1 MGDSPFDP
9 GVRAR
14 SAPDPFAESV
24 KYCRCNTLGGEE
36 HRHRECLV
44 KGHSDAVLGLA
55 KCRRPAK
62 RGPLR
67 KAQGRAPS
75 GLQGPA
81 RDPSRMRARTGGA
94 VHTRLGLNHS
104 RPPDVST
111 GKEASGGLGLCWS
124 VCGGDDPPSALAP
137 PPARRPL
144 GAASTQVVE
153 TIRPRPA
160 APRSGSAVDSRA
172 RREAGGPLVCR
183 SPCTTAA
190 LSASASLRR
199 SPRTAPCNRLAV
211 RLAASAPLRRS
222 AFRDRSTPHRKQP

>member
-1 MGDSPFDP
+1 MPAASKAGTLAQS
-9 GVRAR
+9 AR
-14 SAPDPFAESV
+14 SCAFRLTGSGPRPKQDEGSHW
-24 KYCRCNTLGGEE
+24 R
-36 HRHRECLV
+36 
-44 KGHSDAVLGLA
+44 
-55 KCRRPAK
+55 RRP
-62 RGPLR
+62 
-67 KAQGRAPS
+67 
-75 GLQGPA
+75 
-81 RDPSRMRARTGGA
+81 
-94 VHTRLGLNHS
+94 TRLGLNHS